1 MNKKKIIILGILLY
15 FFAVL
20 VILFYLFYPKIILNG
35 DKKVKIQYGEKYIE
49 QGYNVKSLKGG
60 YKVSIKSN
68 VDENKIG
75 EYDILYETKFLFFR
89 VKKVRKVIVI
99 DNVAPVLTLIGS
111 ETAQICP
118 NGVYKEEGYTSIDN
132 YDGDITSSV
141 EVKTNDDSI
150 TYTSKDSSNNIS
162 TKNRNLVKADNIA
175 PVITLN
181 DNAIQ
186 YVYKGDNYQEKGA
199 TATDNCDG
207 DLTSNIKISGSVD
220 SYSVGSYEIT
230 YEVSDSSSNT
240 AKATRYVK
248 VINRSDYSGSTIYLT
263 FDDGPSANITPK
275 ILDILK
281 EENVKA
287 TFFVINASD
296 DLNYIIKRAYDEG
309 HTIAL
314 HSYTHNYA
322 KIYSSDNAYFNDLYA
337 IRQKVKNI
345 IGVEPNIIRFPGGTS
360 NTVSRRYNSHIM
372 SRLSKEV
379 MNRGFIYFDWNIS
392 SGDASSNPTR
402 TTVYNNVVSG
412 LSTRKTNVVLMHDSA
427 AKTYTLEALRDIIR
441 YGKSKGY
448 KFDKITE
455 STPQIKHNPQN

>member
-1 MNKKKIIILGILLY
+1 MSKKKVIILGIFLYLFIVSGILLY
-15 FFAVL
+15 FF
-20 VILFYLFYPKIILNG
+20 FPKITLKGN
-35 DKKVKIQYGEKYIE
+35 KKVKIQYGEKYFE
-49 QGYNVKSLKGG
+49 EGYEIKSLKKN

-68 VDENKIG
+68 INEKKIGKYEVVYETTFLLFKVKKIRNVIVVDEKP
-75 EYDILYETKFLFFR
+75 
-89 VKKVRKVIVI
+89 
-99 DNVAPVLTLIGS
+99 PVLTLIGS
-111 ETAQICP
+111 ENAQICP
-118 NGVYKEEGYTSIDN
+118 NGIYKEEGYTSIDN
-132 YDGDITSSV
+132 YDGDITLNV
-141 EVKTNDDSI
+141 EVKINDNNI
-150 TYTSKDSSNNIS
+150 VYTSKDSSNNIS
-162 TKNRNLVKADNIA
+162 TKNRNLVKVDNVP

-186 YVYKGDNYQEKGA
+186 YVYKGDSYQEKGA

-220 SYSVGSYEIT
+220 VYSVGSYEIT
-230 YEVSDSSSNT
+230 YEVSDGSSNT
-240 AKATRYVK
+240 TKVTRYVK
-248 VINRSDYSGSTIYLT
+248 VINRADYSGSTIYLT

-322 KIYSSDNAYFNDLYA
+322 KIYSSDDAYFNDLYA

-379 MNRGFIYFDWNIS
+379 TNRGFIYFDWNVS

-402 TTVYNNVVSG
+402 TTVYNNVVAG
-412 LSTRKTNVVLMHDSA
+412 LSTRKTNVVLMHDSG

-455 STPQIKHNPQN
+455 STPQIRHNPQN

>member
-1 MNKKKIIILGILLY
+1 MNKRKIIILGILLY
-15 FFAVL
+15 FLVVS

-49 QGYNVKSLKGG
+49 QGYNVKSLKSD

-75 EYDILYETKFLFFR
+75 EYDVLYETKFLFFR

-162 TKNRNLVKADNIA
+162 TKNRNLVKVDNIA

-220 SYSVGSYEIT
+220 VYSVGSYEIT

-322 KIYSSDNAYFNDLYA
+322 KIYSSDDAYFNDLYA

-402 TTVYNNVVSG
+402 TTVYNNVVAG
-412 LSTRKTNVVLMHDSA
+412 LSTRKTNVVLMHDSG

>member
-1 MNKKKIIILGILLY
+1 MDKKKVIILGILLY
-15 FFAVL
+15 FFVVL

-99 DNVAPVLTLIGS
+99 DSVAPVLTLIGS

-322 KIYSSDNAYFNDLYA
+322 KIYSSDDAYFNDLYA

-402 TTVYNNVVSG
+402 TTVYNNVVAG

>member
-1 MNKKKIIILGILLY
+1 MDKKKVIILGILLY
-15 FFAVL
+15 FLVVL

-111 ETAQICP
+111 KTAQICP

-322 KIYSSDNAYFNDLYA
+322 KIYSSDDAYFNDLYA

-402 TTVYNNVVSG
+402 TTVYNNVVAG